1 MYNLNLIQLIQQ
13 WAQVAYNWIK
23 NFLKIVWGFIQSYW
37 PKLKSLLK
45 EWLEEYNEVVVL
57 DGREI
62 GGREMIKTLTEARPS
77 EISLEDIYGLVT
89 LGVTSSNSIA
99 KVGDLEAEV
108 QQQDQYDSM
117 AHQNNGI
124 LRINS

>member
-45 EWLEEYNEVVVL
+45 EWLEEYIEVVVL

-99 KVGDLEAEV
+99 KVGDLEPEV

>member
-1 MYNLNLIQLIQQ
+1 MNILIQLIQQ
-13 WAQVAYNWIK
+13 WAQVASNWLK

-37 PKLKSLLK
+37 PKLKNLLK
-45 EWLEEYNEVVVL
+45 EWLREFIEVVVL
-57 DGREI
+57 DGRES
-62 GGREMIKTLTEARPS
+62 GGREMIKALMDAKPS

-89 LGVTSSNSIA
+89 LGVTNNKSIA

-108 QQQDQYDSM
+108 QQQDQYDNM

>member
-23 NFLKIVWGFIQSYW
+23 NFLKYVWGFIQSYW

-45 EWLEEYNEVVVL
+45 EWLEEYIEVVVL

>member
-1 MYNLNLIQLIQQ
+1 MNNLIQLIQQ
-13 WAQVAYNWIK
+13 WAQVAYNWLK

-37 PKLKSLLK
+37 PKLKGLLK
-45 EWLEEYNEVVVL
+45 EWLQEYVEVVVL
-57 DGREI
+57 DGRES
-62 GGREMIKTLTEARPS
+62 GGREMIKTLMDAKPS
-77 EISLEDIYGLVT
+77 EISLEDLYGLVT
-89 LGVTSSNSIA
+89 LGVTSNKSIA
-99 KVGDLEAEV
+99 KVSDLEAEV

>member
-1 MYNLNLIQLIQQ
+1 MENLVILIQQ
-13 WAQVAYNWIK
+13 WAQVAYNWLK

-37 PKLKSLLK
+37 PKLKTLLM
-45 EWLEEYNEVVVL
+45 EWLQEYIEVVVL
-57 DGREI
+57 DGRET
-62 GGREMIKTLTEARPS
+62 GGREMIKTLMKARPS
-77 EISLEDIYGLVT
+77 EISMDDIYGLVT
-89 LGVTSSNSIA
+89 LGITGNNTIA

>member
-23 NFLKIVWGFIQSYW
+23 NFLKIVWGFIQSSW

-45 EWLEEYNEVVVL
+45 EWLEEYIEVVVL

>member
-45 EWLEEYNEVVVL
+45 EWLEEYIEVVVL

-124 LRINS
+124 LRINR

>member
-45 EWLEEYNEVVVL
+45 EWLEEYIEVVVL

>member
-1 MYNLNLIQLIQQ
+1 MNNLIQLIKQ
-13 WAQVAYNWIK
+13 WAQVAYNWLK

-37 PKLKSLLK
+37 PKLKNLLK
-45 EWLEEYNEVVVL
+45 EWLQEYTEVIVL
-57 DGREI
+57 DGRES
-62 GGREMIKTLTEARPS
+62 GGREMIKALMDAKPS

-89 LGVTSSNSIA
+89 LGVTNNKSIA

-117 AHQNNGI
+117 AHQNKGI